1 MPLSLHGVVQGEGR
15 LGAVSSGSGRLSA
28 VAILAIAAVA
38 LCFGAAASIARE
50 DARPAG
56 ATRIVFV
63 YGKAPHCIGKPGN
76 RDCFPPRDVIR
87 SISPR
92 GGDER
97 VLAKIRSVAELSATE
112 DGSTVAIL
120 SKNVVGGGSN
130 TGAYTQI
137 YLLSSSDKPRPVFDE
152 RLQQFA
158 ANGLAISPD
167 GRLLVF
173 SGKGSRGEGFPK
185 GSKVFL
191 VRADGSGMRQLSKG
205 EGEDETPAFSPDG
218 KRVVFSR
225 EPVEGSKERDSEIYE
240 VGIAGG
246 EPTRLTEDALD
257 DVNPVFSPDGRT
269 IAFGQY
275 RSGRGKIVT
284 MPAAGGE
291 IRTVVST
298 GREYPDPD
306 FSPNGRNLVFPG
318 ELKGDSPL
326 TTVRA
331 SGGGKKIVSKRF
343 DFPELPQWTTRP

>member
-1 MPLSLHGVVQGEGR
+1 MR
-15 LGAVSSGSGRLSA
+15 
-28 VAILAIAAVA
+28 AA
-38 LCFGAAASIARE
+38 LLFGATAVLVAAFASTVPAR
-50 DARPAG
+50 DSARASG

-63 YGKAPHCIGKPGN
+63 YGKAPHCVGKPGN

-87 SISPR
+87 SISPS
-92 GGDER
+92 GGRER
-97 VLAKIRSVAELSATE
+97 VLAVVRSVAELSATE
-112 DGSTVAIL
+112 DGRTVAVL

-137 YLLSSSDKPRPVFDE
+137 YLLAPSGKLRPVFAE

-158 ANGLAISPD
+158 ANGLAISAD

-191 VRADGSGMRQLSKG
+191 VHADGSGMRQLTKG
-205 EGEDETPAFSPDG
+205 EGNDSTPAFSPDG

-225 EPVEGSKERDSEIYE
+225 EAAEGSKERDSELYE
-240 VGIAGG
+240 IGIAGG
-246 EPTRLTEDALD
+246 EETRLTEDTLD

-275 RSGRGKIVT
+275 RSGRGRIAT
-284 MPAAGGE
+284 MAAAGGAV
-291 IRTVVST
+291 RTLVST

-306 FSPNGRNLVFPG
+306 YSPNGRNLVFPG
-318 ELKGDSPL
+318 ELQGDSPL

-331 SGGGKKIVSKRF
+331 TGGAKKIVTRKF
-343 DFPELPQWTTRP
+343 DFPVLPQWAPLP